1 MTDLARP
8 ITELARMLR
17 DGSISS
23 VDLIEQ
29 SLARIDAFDD
39 LAAFVHVDAD
49 GARTAAA
56 NADAA
61 LLRGDDRG
69 LLHGL
74 PVAVKDN
81 IDVAGQHTRAGSLL
95 LGDDPARDDAT
106 VVTRLRGAGA
116 VMVGRTNMH
125 ELAWG
130 GTTDNPH
137 TGRARNPWDRD
148 RIPAGSSGGSG
159 IAVAA
164 AMVVA
169 ALGTDTGGSVRLPAS
184 VNGVT
189 GLRPTIGRV
198 SNAGVVP
205 LAWTMDTVGPLTRTA
220 ADAAIVHDVL
230 AGWDPRDRT
239 TRREP
244 VSPTAPRLLARG
256 DHIAELA
263 DLRIGVMAD
272 YALVGNQPD
281 VTGAVQAAL
290 DVFAAAGAEAREIRV
305 PGVDELV
312 DAQLVVDAVEPSA
325 MHLDL
330 LRTRAA
336 DYGDDV
342 RTHLEIG
349 LRYSGVEYVQ
359 AQRFRAWFRDGLLG
373 AMQDVD
379 VLVTPTLPFT
389 ALEHGTD
396 SIELD
401 GTAASLTAGNMRYT
415 AVGSMAGMPGL
426 SVPVGLDR
434 DGLPIGML
442 LTARA
447 FDEVTALRVG
457 HAFQLITDHHT
468 ARPPLDDARS

>member
-1 MTDLARP
+1 VTDLHRP
-8 ITELARMLR
+8 ITELAAMLR
-17 DGSISS
+17 SGTTTA
-23 VDLIEQ
+23 VALTEQ
-29 SLARIDAFDD
+29 SLASIDEQAD
-39 LAAFVHVDAD
+39 LAAFVHVDRD
-49 GARTAAA
+49 GARAAA
-56 NADAA
+56 AQADAELA
-61 LLRGDDRG
+61 AGVDRG
-69 LLHGL
+69 PLHGL

-81 IDVAGQHTRAGSLL
+81 IDVAEQHTRAGSLL
-95 LGDDPARDDAT
+95 LGDEPATHDAT
-106 VVTRLRGAGA
+106 VAARLRAAGA
-116 VMVGRTNMH
+116 VIVGRTNMH

-137 TGRARNPWDRD
+137 TGRARNPWNRG
-148 RIPAGSSGGSG
+148 RVPAGSSGGSG

-164 AMVVA
+164 GMVVA

-184 VNGVT
+184 VNGVS

-205 LAWTMDTVGPLTRTA
+205 LAWTMDTVGPLARTA
-220 ADAAIVHDVL
+220 ADAAIVHDAI
-230 AGWDPRDRT
+230 AGWDQRDRT

-244 VSPTAPRLLARG
+244 TYPSAPSLQTVDPAAHARG
-256 DHIAELA
+256 
-263 DLRIGVMAD
+263 LRIGVIAD

-281 VTGAVQAAL
+281 VTRAVRAAL
-290 DVFAAAGAEAREIRV
+290 DAFVAAGAVVVEIHV

-330 LRTRAA
+330 LRTRPA

-359 AQRFRAWFRDGLLG
+359 AQRFRAWFRDGLLE
-373 AMQDVD
+373 AMRDVD

-389 ALEHGTD
+389 ALPHGAE
-396 SIELD
+396 SVELD
-401 GTAASLTAGNMRYT
+401 GRAASLTAGNMRYT
-415 AVGSMAGMPGL
+415 AIGSMAGLPGL

-442 LTARA
+442 VTARA
-447 FDEVTALRVG
+447 FDEAAALRAG
-457 HAFQLITDHHT
+457 HAYQAITDHHLL
-468 ARPPLDDARS
+468 RPPR

>member
-1 MTDLARP
+1 MTELHRP
-8 ITELARMLR
+8 ILELAGMLR
-17 DGSISS
+17 SGQTSA
-23 VDLIEQ
+23 VALIEE
-29 SLARIDAFDD
+29 SIASIDAQAD
-39 LAAFVHVDAD
+39 LAAFVHVDRD
-49 GARTAAA
+49 GSRAAA
-56 NADAA
+56 ARADAE
-61 LLRGDDRG
+61 LTDGVDRG
-69 LLHGL
+69 PLHGL

-81 IDVAGQHTRAGSLL
+81 IDVQGQHTRAGSLL
-95 LGDDPARDDAT
+95 LGAGPATDDAT
-106 VVTRLRGAGA
+106 VVTRLRTAGA
-116 VMVGRTNMH
+116 VIVGRTNMH

-137 TGRARNPWDRD
+137 TGRARNPWNRD
-148 RIPAGSSGGSG
+148 RVPAGSSGGSG

-164 AMVVA
+164 GMVVA

-184 VNGVT
+184 VNGVS

-220 ADAAIVHDVL
+220 VDAAVVHDVI
-230 AGWDPRDRT
+230 AGWDRRDRT

-244 VSPTAPRLLARG
+244 VYPADPGLPSVDPVTRLRG
-256 DHIAELA
+256 
-263 DLRIGVMAD
+263 LRIGVIAD

-281 VTGAVQAAL
+281 VTAAVQAAL
-290 DVFAAAGAEAREIRV
+290 DALAAAGAVISEIHV

-330 LRTRAA
+330 LRSRPD

-359 AQRFRAWFRDGLLG
+359 AQRFRAWFRDELLE
-373 AMQDVD
+373 AMRGVD

-389 ALEHGTD
+389 ALPHGAETVD
-396 SIELD
+396 LD
-401 GTAASLTAGNMRYT
+401 GQPASLTAGNMRYT
-415 AVGSMAGMPGL
+415 AIGSMAGFPGL
-426 SVPVGLDR
+426 SIPVGLDC

-442 LTARA
+442 ITGRP
-447 FDEVTALRVG
+447 FDEAGVIGVGEAFQTVTA
-457 HAFQLITDHHT
+457 HHL
-468 ARPPLDDARS
+468 ARPARQP

>member
-1 MTDLARP
+1 MNDLHRP
-8 ITELARMLR
+8 IAELAAMLR
-17 DGSISS
+17 DGTTTAAAL
-23 VDLIEQ
+23 VDQ
-29 SLARIDAFDD
+29 SLDRIDAVAD
-39 LAAFVHVDAD
+39 LAAFVHVDHD
-49 GARTAAA
+49 GARAAA
-56 NADAA
+56 ARADEDLAA
-61 LLRGDDRG
+61 GQDRG
-69 LLHGL
+69 PLHGL

-95 LGDDPARDDAT
+95 LGDEPATRDAT
-106 VVTRLRGAGA
+106 VVRRLRDAGA
-116 VMVGRTNMH
+116 VIVGRTNMH

-137 TGRARNPWDRD
+137 TGRARNPWNRD
-148 RIPAGSSGGSG
+148 RVPAGSSGGSG

-164 AMVVA
+164 GTVVA

-184 VNGVT
+184 VNGVS

-205 LAWTMDTVGPLTRTA
+205 LAWTMDTVGPLARTA
-220 ADAAIVHDVL
+220 ADAAVVHDAI

-239 TRREP
+239 TRRK
-244 VSPTAPRLLARG
+244 PTHPSAPRLQSGDPTTQVRG
-256 DHIAELA
+256 
-263 DLRIGVMAD
+263 LRVGVIAD

-281 VTGAVQAAL
+281 VTDAVRSAL
-290 DVFAAAGAEAREIRV
+290 DALAAAGAEIVEIAV

-330 LRTRAA
+330 LRTRPQ

-359 AQRFRAWFRDGLLG
+359 AQRFRAWFRDGLLD
-373 AMQDVD
+373 AMRDVD
-379 VLVTPTLPFT
+379 VLVTPTMPFT
-389 ALEHGTD
+389 ALPHGAE
-396 SIELD
+396 SVELD
-401 GTAASLTAGNMRYT
+401 GRAASLTAGNMRYT
-415 AVGSMAGMPGL
+415 AIGSMAGFPGL

-442 LTARA
+442 FTGRA
-447 FDEVTALRVG
+447 FDETTVVRAG
-457 HAFQLITDHHT
+457 HGFQGITEHHLL
-468 ARPPLDDARS
+468 RPPLH